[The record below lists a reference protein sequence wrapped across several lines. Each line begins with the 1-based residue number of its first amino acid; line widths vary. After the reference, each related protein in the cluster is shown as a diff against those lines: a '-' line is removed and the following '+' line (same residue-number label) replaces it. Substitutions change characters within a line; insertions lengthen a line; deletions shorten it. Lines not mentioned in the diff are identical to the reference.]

1 MSYLS
6 TLKTAFLLFP
16 FVAFIVT
23 IPFILIEYH
32 KYGSISKIRVLI
44 IYSFILYLM
53 AIYFF
58 LVILPLP
65 SRDDVIKLT
74 SPKTQL
80 IPFSFVIDFIKETPL
95 IITNPRTYIKA
106 LCHSSFYTVF
116 YNILMTIPFG
126 MYLRYYFKVNLRR
139 TIKYSFFL
147 SLFFEL
153 TQLTGLYFIYPRP
166 YRLFDVDDLLLNTLG
181 GIIGYYWMA
190 HFNKFLPTRDE
201 IDKKTYENAK
211 TVSGLRRITL
221 FCIDIT
227 LFIIMS
233 LFIFVISSGNKFSKY
248 ISFLVY
254 FVIIRYF
261 WNGKTIGSNFVNVR
275 FEFANKKFLNLF
287 IKAISQTTY
296 YICIPFCL
304 VYFVFHYLIHYPID
318 LNLKI
323 ILLFCII
330 LLICFY
336 YLINI
341 ICLIKN
347 KKMFYDKFSH
357 VKFINT
363 LKQESDE
370 YERNYN

>member
-1 MSYLS
+1 
-6 TLKTAFLLFP
+6 
-16 FVAFIVT
+16 
-23 IPFILIEYH
+23 
-32 KYGSISKIRVLI
+32 
-44 IYSFILYLM
+44 
-53 AIYFF
+53 
-58 LVILPLP
+58 
-65 SRDDVIKLT
+65 
-74 SPKTQL
+74 
-80 IPFSFVIDFIKETPL
+80 
-95 IITNPRTYIKA
+95 
-106 LCHSSFYTVF
+106 
-116 YNILMTIPFG
+116 

-227 LFIIMS
+227 IFIIMS
-233 LFIFVISSGNKFSKY
+233 LFIFVISSGNQFSKY

-254 FVIIRYF
+254 FVIIPYF

>member
-53 AIYFF
+53 AIYF

-227 LFIIMS
+227 LFI
-233 LFIFVISSGNKFSKY
+233 
-248 ISFLVY
+248 
-254 FVIIRYF
+254 
-261 WNGKTIGSNFVNVR
+261 
-275 FEFANKKFLNLF
+275 
-287 IKAISQTTY
+287 KAISQTTY